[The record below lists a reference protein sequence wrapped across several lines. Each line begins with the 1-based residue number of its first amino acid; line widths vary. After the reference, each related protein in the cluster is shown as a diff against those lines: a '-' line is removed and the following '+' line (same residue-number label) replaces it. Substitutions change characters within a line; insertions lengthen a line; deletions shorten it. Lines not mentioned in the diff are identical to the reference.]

1 MTLRLAGPMV
11 ADMAHPLERIHP
23 RSLKYLTR
31 HVDRLVAGRL
41 WAKVLIGMLLG
52 VVVGIL
58 LGPSVGWLPTSWA
71 RPLGEWLA
79 LPGLLFLSVIQMI
92 VVPLVVAAV
101 IRGIAA
107 STDVQQLKQGGI
119 LLAAY
124 FLGTTVVATVLGIV
138 LGTILR
144 PGDYVDPEIARG
156 LGGRS
161 APSGI
166 EPLEGGEINLTTLPG
181 EIVSMLPVNPLGAMV
196 EGEMLQVVLFSLL
209 LGVALISLSPAT
221 SKPLLDLMGSLQAV
235 CMAIVGGMMRLAP
248 YAVFGL
254 LARVMLNT
262 GIGVLT
268 GVGAY
273 VIAVLI
279 GMLALLGVFVALA
292 VLLGGQRPLRF
303 LSDIRDAQLL
313 AFSTD
318 SSAATMPLSIQ
329 TAEEKLGVRP
339 SIAQLVMPIGASVN
353 MGGTA
358 LYQGLATLFMA
369 QLFSIDLSMASLV
382 ALVVTALGAS
392 IGAPAT
398 PGVGIVVLAT
408 VLQAS
413 GIPLAGLALILGV
426 DQVLERV
433 RCVLNVTGDLVAATV
448 MDRFLPSETSRVE
461 EQQVEDRLEAERRR
475 TGEDVIT
482 RSA

>member
-1 MTLRLAGPMV
+1 VGPI
-11 ADMAHPLERIHP
+11 DHSLELLHP
-23 RSLKYLTR
+23 RSLKHLT
-31 HVDRLVAGRL
+31 HYVDRLVAGRL
-41 WAKVLIGMLLG
+41 WAKVLLGMVLG
-52 VVVGIL
+52 IATGTL
-58 LGPSVGWLPTSWA
+58 LGPTVGWLPEAWA

-79 LPGLLFLSVIQMI
+79 LPGLLFLAVIQMI

-101 IRGIAA
+101 VRGIAG
-107 STDVQQLKQGGI
+107 STDLEQLKRGGM
-119 LLAAY
+119 LLGGY
-124 FLGTTVVATVLGIV
+124 FLATTVLATVMGIV
-138 LGTILR
+138 LGAVLR
-144 PGDYVDPEIARG
+144 PGDYVD
-156 LGGRS
+156 S
-161 APSGI
+161 ATVRALRKQAPPANV
-166 EPLEGGEINLTTLPG
+166 EPLDGAGELDLTALPS
-181 EIVSMLPVNPLGAMV
+181 ELISLLPVNPLGSMV
-196 EGEMLQVVLFSLL
+196 DGEMLQVVLFSLL
-209 LGVALISLSPAT
+209 LGIALISLNPSA
-221 SKPLLDLMGSLQAV
+221 SKPLLELMGSLQAV
-235 CMAIVGGMMRLAP
+235 CMAIVGGVMRLAP
-248 YAVFGL
+248 YAVFGM
-254 LARVMLNT
+254 LARVMMNT
-262 GIGVLT
+262 GVGVLA

-273 VIAVLI
+273 VAAFLI
-279 GMLALLGVFVALA
+279 GMLALLVVFLSIAVA
-292 VLLGGQRPLRF
+292 VGRQHPGRF
-303 LSDIRDAQLL
+303 LAAIRDAQLL

-369 QLFSIDLSMASLV
+369 QLFDVSLPMSSLV

-433 RCVLNVTGDLVAATV
+433 RTVLNVTGDLVAATV
-448 MDRFLPSETSRVE
+448 MDRLLPSETSHEE
-461 EQQVEDRLEAERRR
+461 EQRIQERLEAERAR

-482 RSA
+482 RSG

>member
-1 MTLRLAGPMV
+1 MP
-11 ADMAHPLERIHP
+11 HPLELIHP
-23 RSLKYLTR
+23 RSLKFLTG

-41 WAKVLIGMLLG
+41 WAKVLLGMIAG
-52 VVVGIL
+52 IAVGIL
-58 LGPSVGWLPTSWA
+58 LGPSVGWLPEAWA
-71 RPLGEWLA
+71 APVGEWLA
-79 LPGLLFLSVIQMI
+79 LPGLLFLAVIQMI

-107 STDVQQLKQGGI
+107 SSDVDQLKRGGM
-119 LLAAY
+119 LLGIY
-124 FLGTTVVATVLGIV
+124 FLATTVLATVLGIV
-138 LGTILR
+138 IGAVIR
-144 PGDYVDPEIARG
+144 PGDFVGPDVAHG
-156 LGGRS
+156 LMQKG
-161 APSGI
+161 APSVV
-166 EPLEGGEINLTTLPG
+166 PLEGGGLDLQTLPN
-181 EIVSMLPVNPLGAMV
+181 EIISILPVNPLGAMV
-196 EGEMLQVVLFSLL
+196 EGEMLQVVIFALL
-209 LGVALISLSPAT
+209 MGVTLVGLKPET

-235 CMAIVGGMMRLAP
+235 CMALVGSVMRLAP
-248 YAVFGL
+248 YAVFGM
-254 LARVMLNT
+254 LARVMLS
-262 GIGVLT
+262 T
-268 GVGAY
+268 GVEVLLGIGAY
-273 VIAVLI
+273 VATVLFGMFVLLVVFLAIAAVL
-279 GMLALLGVFVALA
+279 GR
-292 VLLGGQRPLRF
+292 QRPGRF
-303 LSDIRDAQLL
+303 LTHIRDAQLL

-358 LYQGLATLFMA
+358 LYQGLATMFMA
-369 QLFSIDLSMASLV
+369 QLFGVDLPLSSLV

-433 RCVLNVTGDLVAATV
+433 RCVLNVTGDLVAAVV
-448 MDRFLPSETSRVE
+448 MDRMLPSAMSKAE
-461 EQQVEDRLEAERRR
+461 EVREEARLEVLRAE
-475 TGEDVIT
+475 TGDDVIAEQAQPVAT
-482 RSA
+482 P